1 VLLIENLNVQFAL
14 SDADVM
20 TAVES
25 ASLHIT
31 AGRTVVVIGESGSG
45 KSIMGLAVCG
55 LLPRSAMVSGR
66 VVFHD
71 VSLLDLPADRMR
83 DLRGRRIAFVPQGGG
98 LSLNP
103 TMTCGGQVAEIYVY
117 RQDSSRHESARLTRD
132 LLGRLSLS
140 PSVVDTYPHLLSG
153 GMRQRVLVAM
163 GLAGTPDLLIAD
175 EPTKGIDAYRR
186 QEVID
191 LFTRMRERSPDM
203 AVLVITHD
211 IRLAEKIGDEVAVMY
226 AGKIVE
232 HTRASRFFAEPLH
245 PYSRALL
252 QAMPERGLL
261 PIPGAAPRPGVRPQ
275 GCVFHPRCTLSTARC
290 GQLDPPINGCD
301 DSLVRCWLHAR
312 A

>member
-1 VLLIENLNVQFAL
+1 MLLIENLNVQFVL

-25 ASLHIT
+25 ASLHIA
-31 AGRTVVVIGESGSG
+31 AGRTVAVIGESGSG

-71 VSLLDLPADRMR
+71 LSLLDLPADRMR
-83 DLRGRRIAFVPQGGG
+83 DLRGRLIAFVPQSAG

-103 TMTCGGQVAEIYVY
+103 TMTCGGQVAEIYVH
-117 RQDSSRHESARLTRD
+117 RQGKNRRESARLTRG

-140 PSVVDTYPHLLSG
+140 PWVADTYPHLLSG

-163 GLAGTPDLLIAD
+163 GLAGAPALLIAD
-175 EPTKGIDAYRR
+175 EPTKGIDASRR
-186 QEVID
+186 QEVVD
-191 LFTRMRERSPDM
+191 LFNRMRESSPDM

-226 AGKIVE
+226 AGKVVE
-232 HTRASRFFAEPLH
+232 HTFADRFFTEPLH

-252 QAMPERGLL
+252 RAMPERGLI

-290 GQLDPPINGCD
+290 GRLDPPINRCD
-301 DSLVRCWLHAR
+301 DNLVRCWLHAHS
-312 A
+312 

>member
-1 VLLIENLNVQFAL
+1 MLSIDNLNVQFAL
-14 SDADVM
+14 SGTGVM

-25 ASLHIT
+25 ASLHIAT
-31 AGRTVVVIGESGSG
+31 GRTVAVIGESGSG

-55 LLPRSAMVSGR
+55 LLPSAAMVSGR

-83 DLRGRRIAFVPQGGG
+83 DLRGRRIAFVPQSAG

-103 TMTCGGQVAEIYVY
+103 TMTCGSQVEEIYAY
-117 RQDSSRHESARLTRD
+117 RQGRNRHESARLTRD

-140 PSVVDTYPHLLSG
+140 PSVVDMYPHLLSG

-163 GLAGTPDLLIAD
+163 GLAVTPDLLIAD

-186 QEVID
+186 QAVID
-191 LFTRMRERSPDM
+191 LFTRMRQRSPDM

-211 IRLAEKIGDEVAVMY
+211 IRLAEKISDEVAVMY
-226 AGKIVE
+226 AGQVVE
-232 HTRASRFFAEPLH
+232 HTRADRFFTEPLH

-261 PIPGAAPRPGVRPQ
+261 PIPGAAPRPGVRPH
-275 GCVFHPRCTLSTARC
+275 GCVFHPRCPLSTARC
-290 GQLDPPINGCD
+290 GRLEPPINGCD
-301 DSLVRCWLHAR
+301 DSRVRCWLYAR